1 MLEAVTWLLS
11 KRLNDNIIMKN
22 RLTCDYRFV
31 IELCYAAVFLSKANI
46 GSIDKV
52 I

>member
-1 MLEAVTWLLS
+1 MLDSIAWLLS
-11 KRLNDNIIMKN
+11 KKLNDNFIMKN

-46 GSIDKV
+46 GSID
-52 I
+52 